1 MRVSGLTSAHE
12 ILTCNLRRTS
22 LEVFPNV
29 SIFEWHIFVF
39 HLHSYLLVT
48 FLDAFNYRNSSPS
61 QRASHWL
68 SGKESACSA
77 GDVGS
82 NPGLGR
88 SPGKGNGNLL
98 QHSCLEI
105 AMDRGA
111 WQVTVHRVARIGH
124 DLATK
129 HTRTA

>member
-77 GDVGS
+77 GDPGS
-82 NPGLGR
+82 IPGSGR
-88 SPGKGNGNLL
+88 SPGEGHGTPL
-98 QHSCLEI
+98 QYSCLENPT
-105 AMDRGA
+105 DRGPWRA
-111 WQVTVHRVARIGH
+111 TVREVTESDTTEYLTPEAG
-124 DLATK
+124 
-129 HTRTA
+129 